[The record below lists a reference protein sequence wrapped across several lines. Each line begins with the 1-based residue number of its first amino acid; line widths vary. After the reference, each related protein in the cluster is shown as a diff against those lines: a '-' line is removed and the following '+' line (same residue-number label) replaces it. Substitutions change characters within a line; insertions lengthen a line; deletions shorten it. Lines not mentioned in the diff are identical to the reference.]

1 MENYVP
7 GKLDE
12 MRLGYEDCKAL
23 NPGIIYASISGYGQ
37 TGPYRSN
44 PGYDVMIEVNAI
56 PLPLPYCACTDF
68 RPLQAEAG
76 LMHIT
81 GERDGTPVKVG
92 VAITDLTT
100 GLYASHAVLAAIIG
114 RQKTGKGVHID
125 ASLFDAQ
132 IASLAN
138 IGSNWL
144 VAGQEAERQGTA
156 HPSIVPYQ
164 TLPTKDGFIMIGAGN
179 DRQWGLLSNVLERP
193 EWANDIK
200 YATNSARVAN
210 RKELVQNVSDIL
222 ETRTTDEWLEALK
235 GKGLPFAPINNIQK
249 TFEHPQA
256 IARKIV
262 TEVDHPRAGKLK
274 LVAPAI
280 AYDGEKMPVT
290 RPPPVLG
297 QHTLEV
303 LRGELG
309 LDDAAIADLHKKGAV

>member
-1 MENYVP
+1 
-7 GKLDE
+7 
-12 MRLGYEDCKAL
+12 
-23 NPGIIYASISGYGQ
+23 
-37 TGPYRSN
+37 
-44 PGYDVMIEVNAI
+44 
-56 PLPLPYCACTDF
+56 
-68 RPLQAEAG
+68 
-76 LMHIT
+76 MHIT

-100 GLYASHAVLAAIIG
+100 GLYASHAVLAALIG

-179 DRQWGLLSNVLERP
+179 DRQWGLLSNVLQRP
-193 EWANDIK
+193 EWANDVK

-210 RKELVQNVSDIL
+210 RKELIQNVSDIL
-222 ETRTTDEWLEALK
+222 ETKTTEEWLEALK

-309 LDDAAIADLHKKGAV
+309 LNDAAIADLHKKGAV

>member
-1 MENYVP
+1 
-7 GKLDE
+7 
-12 MRLGYEDCKAL
+12 
-23 NPGIIYASISGYGQ
+23 
-37 TGPYRSN
+37 
-44 PGYDVMIEVNAI
+44 
-56 PLPLPYCACTDF
+56 
-68 RPLQAEAG
+68 
-76 LMHIT
+76 MHIT

-100 GLYASHAVLAAIIG
+100 GLYASHAVLAALIG
-114 RQKTGKGVHID
+114 REKTGKGVHID

-179 DRQWGLLSNVLERP
+179 DRQWGLLSKVLQKP
-193 EWANDIK
+193 EWTNDPK

-210 RKELVQNVSDIL
+210 RKELIQNVSEIL
-222 ETRTTDEWLEALK
+222 ETKTTDEWLEALK

-256 IARKIV
+256 VARKIV
-262 TEVDHPRAGKLK
+262 TEVDHPRIGKLK

-303 LRGELG
+303 LREELG
-309 LDDAAIADLHKKGAV
+309 MDDATIAELHTKGAV